1 MFPINNRTV
10 LSITLLLPCLW
21 AGPVAAADDEVV
33 ERAVPLR
40 APVPSISLRPLP
52 KLMPTPG
59 LTPQSLQQQTIPPPG
74 QRPLPSLR
82 FNLQDSMKLIDAL
95 PGGKQVLQDAA
106 RRGARVASTTQ
117 SSSQSPSGTPPP
129 PTQTPMTL
137 VPGQGIV
144 LAGAQVSGFDAIQ
157 GGFVLSNYQNAPNG
171 GSFTKPYAQ
180 FGMCLHTDGWYLI
193 EVVAESFGMNP
204 TQVRANLYQD
214 RDNIDN
220 NALGTDALVFSW
232 DYSGRPLE
240 SAPSLFPALLELSA
254 GCHRFFWSLENHF
267 VRFQQVRIS
276 PL

>member
-1 MFPINNRTV
+1 MR
-10 LSITLLLPCLW
+10 
-21 AGPVAAADDEVV
+21 
-33 ERAVPLR
+33 
-40 APVPSISLRPLP
+40 
-52 KLMPTPG
+52 
-59 LTPQSLQQQTIPPPG
+59 
-74 QRPLPSLR
+74 
-82 FNLQDSMKLIDAL
+82 LIDAL

-106 RRGARVASTTQ
+106 RRGARITSTTQ
-117 SSSQSPSGTPPP
+117 SSQSSATPPP
-129 PTQTPMTL
+129 PTPSPITL
-137 VPGQGIV
+137 VSGQGIV
-144 LAGAQVSGFDAIQ
+144 LAGAQVSGFDAIR

-180 FGMCLHTDGWYLI
+180 FGICLQTDGWYLI
-193 EVVAESFGMNP
+193 EVVAESYGMNP
-204 TQVRANLYQD
+204 TQVKANLYQD

>member
-1 MFPINNRTV
+1 MSPLDSGTI
-10 LSITLLLPCLW
+10 LSITILLPCLW
-21 AGPVAAADDEVV
+21 AGPIAAADDEVV

-40 APVPSISLRPLP
+40 APVPSISLHPLP

-59 LTPQSLQQQTIPPPG
+59 LTPQSLHQQTIPSPG
-74 QRPLPSLR
+74 QRPLPTPR
-82 FNLQDSMKLIDAL
+82 FNLQDSMKLIDTL

-106 RRGARVASTTQ
+106 RRGARITSTTQ
-117 SSSQSPSGTPPP
+117 SSSQSSTTPPP
-129 PTQTPMTL
+129 PTQSPITL

-180 FGMCLHTDGWYLI
+180 FGICLHTDGWYLI
-193 EVVAESFGMNP
+193 EVIAESFGMNP